1 MGAVLVSLLLLCQIA
16 MAGGTVGCKLKWW
29 TSVFPFVTVDFPV
42 TTGVVMAVQRD
53 LLITLITSGMD
64 QFRSCFFGEP
74 APSLP
79 GRRRNLYDPF
89 PILHRTDLWFLKRY
103 CVARNVLAHG
113 SVGSNIV
120 KCFGIIESEFP
131 AGGAIS
137 GFKHHFGVLV
147 NGGPV
152 DAG

>member
-1 MGAVLVSLLLLCQIA
+1 MGTALVSLLLLCQIA
-16 MAGGTVGCKLKWW
+16 MASGTVGCKLKWW

-89 PILHRTDLWFLKRY
+89 PHLTPHRPLVLKEVLRGPQCTRPWIGRVQYSEMLRHSRDRISGRRCDLWFQAPLWCTRQWRR
-103 CVARNVLAHG
+103 C
-113 SVGSNIV
+113 
-120 KCFGIIESEFP
+120 
-131 AGGAIS
+131 
-137 GFKHHFGVLV
+137 
-147 NGGPV
+147 
-152 DAG
+152 